1 MSNTPTRRT
10 TKTKSL
16 SVMDA
21 ISSIYKKSKQSG
33 LKPSILRSL
42 KPELKIVS
50 EYISGTEEEGFLFA
64 NIATMNLFGE
74 HIDMLDIFR
83 YFDITPFEITPYLK
97 PLNKLV
103 ERGVFT
109 KRRQRRRSS
118 EEAMR
123 KYYYSVH
130 GDILD
135 ALLNSQPFPARENGV
150 MADQIEVLGKL
161 YDLSNECIQDSLDPD
176 EMFTEMEELLK
187 NNRHFPLISAIRDM
201 EIRET
206 DRAIYIYVVWK
217 SMNGSILID
226 IDDPINSFLKVPS
239 MKIKY
244 LQEIYNGENK
254 LIKHNLVEYNQG
266 RFFNDI
272 ELSVTDKTRDLLESH
287 GITLLKPKNK
297 SNTIKPENITSKQLF
312 YEKEE
317 NEQIDKVLSMME
329 PSKYTDLMSR
339 LESKGL
345 PQNLNIL
352 LFGAP
357 GTGKTETVLQLAK
370 LSGREIIKVDIS
382 QSKSMWFGESE
393 KLVKKIFKD
402 YESISKNCKLAP
414 ILLFNE
420 ADAILA
426 TRKNNT
432 SSSVAQTEN
441 AIQNI
446 LLEELEN
453 FKGIFIA
460 TTNLAEN
467 LDKAFDRRFLFK
479 VRFNKPSVASRAAIW
494 RTKIPSLKK
503 AEATK
508 VAERFELTGGQIDN
522 VVRKAEIEFVLNGKK
537 ITVEKIIEFCLQ
549 ESVLQSKSVRI
560 GFGQAS

>member
-1 MSNTPTRRT
+1 MPATPQRRSSKTNTMS
-10 TKTKSL
+10 L
-16 SVMDA
+16 MDA

-33 LKPSILRSL
+33 LKPSIVRSL
-42 KPELKIVS
+42 NPEIKIVS
-50 EYISGTEEEGFLFA
+50 AYISGTEEEAFLFA
-64 NIATMNLFGE
+64 NLATMNLFGE
-74 HIDMLDIFR
+74 HVDMLDIFR
-83 YFDITPFEITPYLK
+83 FFDITPFEITPYLK
-97 PLNKLV
+97 SLNKLV
-103 ERGVFT
+103 ERGVLT

-130 GDILD
+130 ADILE
-135 ALLNSQPFPARENGV
+135 ALLNSEPFPTRNHGT

-161 YDLSNECIQDSLDPD
+161 YDLTHECVQDSLDPD
-176 EMFTEMEELLK
+176 EMYSEIDELLK
-187 NNRHFPLISAIRDM
+187 NNRHFPLISSLRDM

-217 SMNGSILID
+217 SMNGSILVD
-226 IDDPINSFLKVPS
+226 IDDPINSFFKLPS

-244 LQEIYNGENK
+244 LQDIYNGDNC
-254 LIKHNLVEYNQG
+254 LIKQNLVEYNQG

-272 ELSVTDKTRDLLESH
+272 ELSVTDKTRELLESY
-287 GITLLKPKNK
+287 GITLLKPKSK
-297 SNTIKPENITSKQLF
+297 SNTIKPETITSKQLF

-317 NEQIDKVLSMME
+317 NEQINKVLSMME
-329 PSKYTDLMSR
+329 PSMYNDLMTR

-402 YESISKNCKLAP
+402 YESISSNSKLAP

-494 RTKIPSLKK
+494 RTKIPALKK

-508 VAERFELTGGQIDN
+508 LGERFELTGGQIDN

-549 ESVLQSKSVRI
+549 ESVLQSKTTRI
-560 GFGQAS
+560 GFGQTS

>member
-1 MSNTPTRRT
+1 
-10 TKTKSL
+10 
-16 SVMDA
+16 MDA

-50 EYISGTEEEGFLFA
+50 KYISGTEEEAFLFA
-64 NIATMNLFGE
+64 NIATLNLFGE
-74 HIDMLDIFR
+74 QVDMLDIFR
-83 YFDITPFEITPYLK
+83 YLDITPFEITPYLN

-109 KRRQRRRSS
+109 KKRQRRRSS

-123 KYYYSVH
+123 KFYYSVH

-135 ALLNSQPFPARENGV
+135 ALLHSQPFPARENGV

-161 YDLSNECIQDSLDPD
+161 YDLTNECIQDSLYPD
-176 EMFTEMEELLK
+176 EMFIEMEELLK
-187 NNRHFPLISAIRDM
+187 NNRHFPLISTIRDM

-272 ELSVTDKTRDLLESH
+272 ELSVTDKTRELLESH

-297 SNTIKPENITSKQLF
+297 SNTIKPESITSKQLF

-402 YESISKNCKLAP
+402 YENISKNCKLAP

-537 ITVEKIIEFCLQ
+537 ITVDKIIEFCLQ